1 MSDVINLFDCDK
13 DFKVLA
19 VERIN
24 EEQKEFKGD
33 KYGNAVYT
41 YVANSLRDFCNQD
54 ERFAEAVVKSNRGFA
69 ECIKNIMK
77 GCGNAIS
84 DIEVYRRA
92 AKFFF
97 PDSEVSFIMTIKL
110 GEFPTE
116 KYLSQKSTVE
126 SEPKGSQIKKSETKK
141 KANAEKKKDQ
151 NIIQLSLFGEV

>member
-1 MSDVINLFDCDK
+1 MPDVINLFDCDK
-13 DFKVLA
+13 DFKALA

-33 KYGNAVYT
+33 KYGKAVYT

-54 ERFAEAVVKSNRGFA
+54 ERFAEAVVKSNRGFE
-69 ECIKNIMK
+69 ECIKSIMK

-97 PDSEVSFIMTIKL
+97 PDSEVSFVMTIKL

-126 SEPKGSQIKKSETKK
+126 SEPKGSQKKKSEPMK

>member
-24 EEQKEFKGD
+24 KEQQNFNGD

-69 ECIKNIMK
+69 ECIKSIVK

-97 PDSEVSFIMTIKL
+97 PDSEVNFVMTIKL

-126 SEPKGSQIKKSETKK
+126 SEPKGNQIKKPETKK

>member
-1 MSDVINLFDCDK
+1 MPDVINLFDCDK

-24 EEQKEFKGD
+24 KEQKDFKGD

-54 ERFAEAVVKSNRGFA
+54 ERFAEAVVKSNRGFE
-69 ECIKNIMK
+69 ECIKSIMK

-116 KYLSQKSTVE
+116 
-126 SEPKGSQIKKSETKK
+126 
-141 KANAEKKKDQ
+141 
-151 NIIQLSLFGEV
+151 

>member
-13 DFKVLA
+13 DFKALA

-24 EEQKEFKGD
+24 KEQKNFKGD

-69 ECIKNIMK
+69 ECIKSIMK

-97 PDSEVSFIMTIKL
+97 PDSEVSFVMTIKL

-126 SEPKGSQIKKSETKK
+126 SESKVRQTKKPETKK

>member
-13 DFKVLA
+13 DFKALA

-24 EEQKEFKGD
+24 KEQQNFKGD

-54 ERFAEAVVKSNRGFA
+54 ERFAEAVVKSNRGFE
-69 ECIKNIMK
+69 ECIKSIMK

-116 KYLSQKSTVE
+116 KYLSHNKMLYTIISGVPNAKYKNFQRKTSRT
-126 SEPKGSQIKKSETKK
+126 QICTM
-141 KANAEKKKDQ
+141 
-151 NIIQLSLFGEV
+151 V

>member
-1 MSDVINLFDCDK
+1 MPDVINLFDCDK

-24 EEQKEFKGD
+24 KEQKDFKGD

-54 ERFAEAVVKSNRGFA
+54 ERFAEAVVKSNRGFE
-69 ECIKNIMK
+69 ECIKSIMK

-97 PDSEVSFIMTIKL
+97 PDSEVNFIMTIKL

-116 KYLSQKSTVE
+116 KYLSQKSTAE
-126 SEPKGSQIKKSETKK
+126 SEPKGSQQKKPEPKQ
-141 KANAEKKKDQ
+141 KANVEKKKDQ

>member
-1 MSDVINLFDCDK
+1 MPDVINLFDCDK
-13 DFKVLA
+13 DFKALA

-24 EEQKEFKGD
+24 KEQQNFKGD

-69 ECIKNIMK
+69 ECIENIMK

-116 KYLSQKSTVE
+116 KYLSQKSAVKN
-126 SEPKGSQIKKSETKK
+126 EPKGSQQKKPEPKQ
-141 KANAEKKKDQ
+141 KANVEKKKDQ
-151 NIIQLSLFGEV
+151 NIIQLSLFGKV

>member
-1 MSDVINLFDCDK
+1 MPDVINLFDCDK
-13 DFKVLA
+13 NFKALA

-24 EEQKEFKGD
+24 KEQQNFKGD

-69 ECIKNIMK
+69 ECIKSIMK

-116 KYLSQKSTVE
+116 KYLSQKSTAE

>member
-54 ERFAEAVVKSNRGFA
+54 ERFAESVVKSNRGFE
-69 ECIKNIMK
+69 ECIKSIMK

-97 PDSEVSFIMTIKL
+97 PDSEVSFVMTIKL

-116 KYLSQKSTVE
+116 KYLSQKSTAK

-151 NIIQLSLFGEV
+151 NVIQLSLFGEV

>member
-1 MSDVINLFDCDK
+1 
-13 DFKVLA
+13 
-19 VERIN
+19 
-24 EEQKEFKGD
+24 
-33 KYGNAVYT
+33 
-41 YVANSLRDFCNQD
+41 
-54 ERFAEAVVKSNRGFA
+54 
-69 ECIKNIMK
+69 MK

-97 PDSEVSFIMTIKL
+97 PDSEVSFVMTIKL

-126 SEPKGSQIKKSETKK
+126 SESKVSQTKK
-141 KANAEKKKDQ
+141 PELKQKANVEKKKDQ

>member
-1 MSDVINLFDCDK
+1 MSEVINLFDCDK
-13 DFKVLA
+13 DFKSLA

-24 EEQKEFKGD
+24 KEQQSFKGD

-54 ERFAEAVVKSNRGFA
+54 ERFAEAVIKSNRGFA
-69 ECIKNIMK
+69 ECIKSIMK

-97 PDSEVSFIMTIKL
+97 PDSEVSFVMTIKL

-116 KYLSQKSTVE
+116 KYLATKSE
-126 SEPKGSQIKKSETKK
+126 EKSEPKNNRQSKSEPKK
-141 KANAEKKKDQ
+141 K
-151 NIIQLSLFGEV
+151 QLQRKRRTKA

>member
-1 MSDVINLFDCDK
+1 MPDVINLFDCDK
-13 DFKVLA
+13 DFKELA

-24 EEQKEFKGD
+24 KEQKEFKGD
-33 KYGNAVYT
+33 KYGNAVHT

-69 ECIKNIMK
+69 ECIKSIMK

-97 PDSEVSFIMTIKL
+97 PDSEVSFVMTIKL

-126 SEPKGSQIKKSETKK
+126 SEPKGSQIKKPETKK

-151 NIIQLSLFGEV
+151 NVIQLSLFGEV

>member
-1 MSDVINLFDCDK
+1 MPDVINLFDCDK

-24 EEQKEFKGD
+24 KEQQSFKGN

-69 ECIKNIMK
+69 ECIKSIMK

-97 PDSEVSFIMTIKL
+97 PDSEVSFVMTIKL

-126 SEPKGSQIKKSETKK
+126 SELKGSQIKKPETKK

-151 NIIQLSLFGEV
+151 NVIQLSLFGEV